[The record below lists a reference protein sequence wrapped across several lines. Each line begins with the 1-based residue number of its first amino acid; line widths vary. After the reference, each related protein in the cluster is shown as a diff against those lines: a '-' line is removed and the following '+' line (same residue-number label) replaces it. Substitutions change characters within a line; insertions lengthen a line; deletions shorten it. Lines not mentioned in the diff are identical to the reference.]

1 MGKPAGK
8 EMHNMTIFE
17 KIQYTRSGKRPTAA
31 AYIDAL
37 FTDFIQL
44 HGDRRF
50 GDDNAVIGGIAMLGN
65 TPITVIGIEKGHDT
79 KDKIQHNF
87 GQANPE
93 GYRKAL
99 RLMKQAEKFHRPVIT
114 FVDTAGAYCGIG
126 AEERG
131 QGSAIAENLYE
142 MMTLKTP
149 ILSIIIGEGGSG
161 GALALAVADAVWML
175 ENAYYSVVSPEG
187 CASILWKDPAKAD
200 EAAQALKP
208 DAGNLYELGIIE
220 KIIAEPEDFSADA
233 EKNLFFHT
241 LQKDLADAIRPL
253 QGMQTDT
260 LLTERYDKFRK
271 VGAYDRNHH

>member
-1 MGKPAGK
+1 MRELASK
-8 EMHNMTIFE
+8 EKHMTTFE
-17 KIQYTRSGKRPTAA
+17 KIQYTRSGKRPTAT

-37 FTDFIQL
+37 FTDFTQL

-50 GDDNAVIGGIAMLGN
+50 GDDSAVIGGIAMLEG
-65 TPITVIGIEKGHDT
+65 TPVTVIGIEKGRDT

-131 QGSAIAENLYE
+131 QASAIAENLYE

-149 ILSIIIGEGGSG
+149 ILSMVIGEGGSG

-187 CASILWKDPAKAD
+187 CASILWKDPAKSG

-208 DAGNLYELGIIE
+208 DAENLYDLGIIE
-220 KIIAEPEDFSADA
+220 KIVSEPEDFSAST
-233 EKNLFFHT
+233 EKNAFFHT
-241 LQKDLADAIRPL
+241 LLKDLADEIRLL
-253 QGMQTDT
+253 QGIQTDI
-260 LLTERYDKFRK
+260 LLAERYEKFRK
-271 VGAYDRNHH
+271 VGAYDRYHH

>member
-1 MGKPAGK
+1 
-8 EMHNMTIFE
+8 MTIFE
-17 KIQYTRSGKRPTAA
+17 KIQYTRSGKRPTAS
-31 AYIDAL
+31 AYINAL
-37 FTDFIQL
+37 FTDFIEL

-50 GDDNAVIGGIAMLGN
+50 GDDSAVIGGIAMLGS
-65 TPITVIGIEKGHDT
+65 TPVTVIGIEKGTDT
-79 KDKIQHNF
+79 NDKIQHNF

-114 FVDTAGAYCGIG
+114 FVDTAGAYCGIC

-142 MMTLKTP
+142 MMTLQTP
-149 ILSIIIGEGGSG
+149 VISIVIGEGGSG

-187 CASILWKDPAKAD
+187 CASILWKDAAKAD
-200 EAAQALKP
+200 QAAAALKP
-208 DAGNLYELGIIE
+208 DAQSLFDLGVIE
-220 KIIAEPEDFSADA
+220 KIIPEPEDFSADA
-233 EKNLFFHT
+233 EKEQFFSSLEKELT
-241 LQKDLADAIRPL
+241 GEMQRLQSISS
-253 QGMQTDT
+253 DT
-260 LLTERYDKFRK
+260 LLANRYEKFRK

>member
-1 MGKPAGK
+1 
-8 EMHNMTIFE
+8 MTIYE

-37 FTDFIQL
+37 FHDFVQL

-50 GDDNAVIGGIAMLGN
+50 GDDSAVISGIAMLGD
-65 TPITVIGIEKGHDT
+65 TPVTVIGIEKGTDT

-99 RLMKQAEKFHRPVIT
+99 RLMRQAEKFHRPVIT
-114 FVDTAGAYCGIG
+114 LVDTAGAYCGIG

-149 ILSIIIGEGGSG
+149 ILSMVIGEGGSG
-161 GALALAVADAVWML
+161 GALALAVADTVWML

-187 CASILWKDPAKAD
+187 CASILWKDSAKAG

-208 DAGNLYELGIIE
+208 DAQSLYDLGIIE
-220 KIIAEPEDFSADA
+220 RVVPEPEDFSDA
-233 EKNLFFHT
+233 IEKQKFFQA
-241 LQKDLADAIRPL
+241 LQKDLSDEIRLL
-253 QGMQTDT
+253 QSKQTDE
-260 LLTERYDKFRK
+260 LLTERYEKFRK

>member
-1 MGKPAGK
+1 
-8 EMHNMTIFE
+8 MTIYE

-37 FTDFIQL
+37 FHDFVQL
-44 HGDRRF
+44 HGDRRY
-50 GDDNAVIGGIAMLGN
+50 GDDSAVISGIAMLGD
-65 TPITVIGIEKGHDT
+65 TPVTVIGIEKGTDT

-99 RLMKQAEKFHRPVIT
+99 RLMRQAEKFHRPIIT
-114 FVDTAGAYCGIG
+114 LVDTAGAYCGIG

-149 ILSIIIGEGGSG
+149 ILSMVIGEGGSG
-161 GALALAVADAVWML
+161 GALALAVADTVWML

-187 CASILWKDPAKAD
+187 CASILWKDSAKAA

-208 DAGNLYELGIIE
+208 DAQSLYELGIIE
-220 KIIAEPEDFSADA
+220 RVVSEPEDFSDA
-233 EKNLFFHT
+233 TEKQKFFQA
-241 LQKDLADAIRPL
+241 LQKDLSDEIRLL
-253 QGMQTDT
+253 QSKQTDE
-260 LLTERYDKFRK
+260 LLSERYEKFRK